1 MDQDYSDY
9 LPSMFNSEKEFM
21 NEIDDV
27 LNLSTDVLKDWK
39 SRDNAIK
46 RIGGIILG
54 NYGQDPTFIK
64 FLNSKITNNVI
75 IQMNDLRSTIMK
87 EACRLVCFIA
97 ETYKNVY
104 EPGALLIFSPS
115 GVFKLISSANKVIT
129 DSGSHCANVVIRNVE
144 SAKLI
149 PKLVEQM
156 KSKNATTRLRASQNF
171 LYILAEYD
179 KSMILD
185 KNIQI
190 LEEFLIISGKDAAPE
205 VRNCSKKMFVK
216 YNELYPKRT
225 GSLLNQLDHGI
236 QKAIVEEMKK
246 NKENALSLNMK
257 SNSDKTNKSV
267 PFLSSSMKEKDGKED
282 KVGVNLFKMSGN
294 AMSGLKLDQIYEKQ
308 NSNNKQENVKTT
320 DTPEMKKNFPK
331 FFSPQNPSNKE
342 GISLKKKLSSNNND
356 SQTTIGSYECRPFRS
371 SPKKVEHNDIEEL
384 LKSLL
389 SDLNDKN
396 VCSIFEKIV
405 SIFNEIFCNIESV
418 SNPTLRLLVNSIL
431 DNISCPKK
439 AISHQVLTVLQNF
452 VEQLPE
458 VFSIVDIEKITKL
471 LIAKI
476 AHDESEIS
484 KKATSVFLQMKKK
497 FNSTLL
503 IQPTI
508 ELVSND
514 TPDEILAVCLEIL
527 NILIEGSVD
536 IFSKDFLI
544 SQLFEKLFR
553 ISSEK
558 QKNKEILTVILNLF
572 ETIFNKSQNNFL
584 ISFLSMNNINAKK
597 ELLSLFEIYKKNI
610 ADYIVTNQNQSSNT
624 ESLKKGKEKV
634 NISQENSSNK
644 KVLKQQIKFFPENYE
659 NELIKPVNKEFLS
672 RVNTFDSVSF
682 YNYLNSD
689 SKNIISFLISLFK
702 IREEEVSSALEHIVY
717 ILNNKPVSFSDNL
730 DLLMNRLN
738 FIYDNFPQYYELI
751 NQSFNSIASNIDGR
765 IYLKLINRYIN
776 KSNQAIIQIILSS
789 LNTSFNQLDKTTIL
803 ELLPSFIE
811 CLFTSLNHSKTEIRK
826 ITVFCIVDLYFIV
839 GDEFEYYINQ
849 LNMSQKNLI
858 NIYINKR
865 NKK

>member
-1 MDQDYSDY
+1 MDQDYTDY
-9 LPSMFNSEKEFM
+9 IPATFNSEKEFL
-21 NEIDDV
+21 NEIEDISNS
-27 LNLSTDVLKDWK
+27 LTDVVKDWK

-54 NYGQDPTFIK
+54 NFGQDPNFIK
-64 FLNSKITNNVI
+64 FLNSKITNNII

-97 ETYKNVY
+97 ETYKNIY
-104 EPGALLIFSPS
+104 EPGALLIFTTS

-129 DSGSHCANVVIRNVE
+129 DSGSQCANVIIRNVE

-171 LYILAEYD
+171 LHIVTDYD
-179 KSMILD
+179 KTQILD

-190 LEEFLIISGKDAAPE
+190 IEEFLIISSKDAAPE
-205 VRNCSKKMFVK
+205 VRNCSKRLFVR

-225 GSLLNQLDHGI
+225 ATILNQLDHGI
-236 QKAIVEEMKK
+236 QKAVIEEMKK
-246 NKENALSLNMK
+246 NKENSLSLNSK
-257 SNSDKTNKSV
+257 SNSDKTNKSI
-267 PFLSSSMKEKDGKED
+267 PFLSSSIKEKGPNDD

-294 AMSGLKLDQIYEKQ
+294 VISGPKLDQIYEKQ
-308 NSNNKQENVKTT
+308 TINNIKQETNKTH

-331 FFSPQNPSNKE
+331 FFSPQNPSTKE
-342 GISLKKKLSSNNND
+342 GITFKKKLSSNNND
-356 SQTTIGSYECRPFRS
+356 SQTTVGSFDLKLNKS
-371 SPKKVEHNDIEEL
+371 SPKKVEYNDIEEL

-396 VCSIFEKIV
+396 VCSTFEKIV
-405 SIFNEIFCNIESV
+405 SIFNEIYCNIESV
-418 SNPTLRLLVNSIL
+418 SNSTLRLLVSSIL
-431 DNISCPKK
+431 NYISSPKK
-439 AISHQVLTVLQNF
+439 LISNQILTVLQNF

-458 VFSIVDIEKITKL
+458 VFSIDDIEKITKL
-471 LIAKI
+471 LISKI
-476 AHDESEIS
+476 AYDESDIS

-497 FNSTLL
+497 FNSSLL

-508 ELVSND
+508 ELISND
-514 TPDEILAVCLEIL
+514 TPDDILAVCLEIL
-527 NILIEGSVD
+527 NILLEGSVD
-536 IFSKDFLI
+536 VISKDYLI
-544 SQLFEKLFR
+544 SQLFERLYK

-558 QKNKEILTVILNLF
+558 NKNKEITSIIFNLF
-572 ETIFNKSQNNFL
+572 DNIFNKSQNNFL
-584 ISFLSMNNINAKK
+584 VSFLSINDNNVKK
-597 ELLSLFEIYKKNI
+597 GLLSLFELHKKNI
-610 ADYIVTNQNQSSNT
+610 ANFILNNQNTSKDNINR
-624 ESLKKGKEKV
+624 LKEKAY
-634 NISQENSSNK
+634 NNEESKINK
-644 KVLKQQIKFFPENYE
+644 KILKNQIKFFPENYE
-659 NELIKPVNKEFLS
+659 NDLIKPVNKEFLS
-672 RVNTFDSVSF
+672 RVNTFDSNSF
-682 YNYLNSD
+682 CNYLNSD

-717 ILNNKPVSFSDNL
+717 ILNNKPVSFLDNL
-730 DLLMNRLN
+730 DLLINRLI
-738 FIYDNFPQYYELI
+738 FIYDNFPQYFELI

-776 KSNQAIIQIILSS
+776 KSNQAIIQIILTS
-789 LNTSFNQLDKTTIL
+789 LNTSFSQLDKDTLL

-826 ITVFCIVDLYFIV
+826 ITVFCIVDLYFII
-839 GDEFEYYINQ
+839 GEEFEYYINQ
-849 LNMSQKNLI
+849 LNISQKNLI